1 MRTKSVLGLALAF
14 GFSFA
19 LLSGSGMGATIFG
32 ENPGDDPSIDTLGD
46 IGDEASV
53 SEEDGGLS
61 GDTSGRNE
69 PTLRG
74 FVFSTARFG
83 AELVAAVGMLPITL
97 TRLGFPAYFAFPAG
111 ALAQIIAFMGLGQFV
126 AGREWI

>member
-1 MRTKSVLGLALAF
+1 MESKSVLGIALAF

-19 LLSGSGMGATIFG
+19 MLSGSGIGASIFG
-32 ENPGDDPSIDTLGD
+32 ETPGDDPTIDTVGD
-46 IGDEASV
+46 IGDEASI

-61 GDTSGRNE
+61 GDASGRNE

-97 TRLGFPAYFAFPAG
+97 ARLGFPAYFAYPAG
-111 ALAQIIAFMGLGQFV
+111 ALAQIVAFIGLGQFI